1 MALSPGPMALIAAL
15 APLQPRAQRSCPDSL
30 GARSGADRPRSCP
43 AGNWIS
49 GGAFP
54 KWMLTAARVSQRR
67 IQQPLPGVTR
77 AGTGCVSPG
86 DICHRVKAQR
96 LHDPFPA
103 LWSFPEGLHSSRT
116 SFSLPAGR
124 VDVYPVSGCPPAEF
138 APSAGR
144 QRHRNPGSGEA
155 QSLSG
160 GIPPSGI
167 LPSTWHCSGLELLQL
182 GTG

>member
-1 MALSPGPMALIAAL
+1 MALIAAL
-15 APLQPRAQRSCPDSL
+15 APLQPRARQSCPDSP

-54 KWMLTAARVSQRR
+54 KWMLTPARISQHR
-67 IQQPLPGVTR
+67 IQQPLPGITR

-103 LWSFPEGLHSSRT
+103 LWSFPEGFHSSRT

-124 VDVYPVSGCPPAEF
+124 VDVYPMSGCPPAEF
-138 APSAGR
+138 APSVGR